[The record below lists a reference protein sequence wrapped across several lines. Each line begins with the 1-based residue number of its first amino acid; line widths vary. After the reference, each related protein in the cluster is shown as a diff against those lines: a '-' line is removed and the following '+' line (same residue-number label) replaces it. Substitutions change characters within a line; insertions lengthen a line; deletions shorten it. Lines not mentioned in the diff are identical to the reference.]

1 MTDSAGM
8 PDRGQTDAG
17 TLSPEVLASAIGPS
31 LATES
36 VLSAAGAVGNDSTV
50 GLVAAVLDAEAEREE
65 AQRESAKPVLF
76 ADDLLPGVGAEETTL
91 RDGLKAAGRATFVVL
106 LLINALDSLQSSGL
120 SVLAPDIQ
128 KTFGVSSGAIVFIS
142 AASGAFLILGAVPMG
157 WLADRFRRGPIIGCA
172 GLLFAVMTALSGAA
186 VNIFTFFLARFGVG
200 LAQSSNIPVNG
211 SMLADTY
218 PIGLRGRIGAATGFA
233 NGVVGALSPL
243 VLGGIAAAVGGTAG
257 WRWALVVLGLPVLVL
272 AIFAFRLPEPP
283 RGQYEMKDVLGGVV
297 EDANPVPMSLDA
309 AFARLF
315 RIRTVKTTIIAF
327 SAIGFGLFTG
337 PVLGNLF
344 LDQHYHLGTFK
355 RGLVGTIGGLGV
367 VAVLPFAGKYYDKLY
382 RTNPPKALALIGLAI
397 LPSAVLTPIQYF
409 MPSWIGWMILQIP
422 QTILLLTAYSMVGPI
437 LQTIVPYRLRGMG
450 TALGAIYIF
459 FIGATGGALL
469 AALLTNSF
477 GPRTAVLVL
486 LIPSTIIGGLLILR
500 SASFVRN
507 DLSLIVA
514 ELQEELDEA
523 ERQRQ
528 DPEHIPVIQ
537 VNHIDFSY
545 GQVQVLFDVGFEVKR
560 GEVLALLGTNG
571 AGKSTVLRVIAGLG
585 IPSRGVVRLNGRSIT
600 LAAPERRTRLGIQM
614 LPGGRGVFG
623 SMTVLEN
630 LELGAFIYRDDP
642 IDFERRIERVLELFP
657 VLSDRRSDLAGSLS
671 GGQQQMLALA
681 RVLLH
686 DPEVLI
692 IDELSLGLAPTVVQD
707 LIAVVERLRA
717 SGMTIIVVEQS
728 LNVAAAISDRAIF
741 MEKGQVRFDGPTR
754 ELMERDD
761 LARAVFLGGKA
772 D

>member
-1 MTDSAGM
+1 MTT
-8 PDRGQTDAG
+8 PERGQFDPG
-17 TLSPEVLASAIGPS
+17 TLPPEVLAGAIGSS
-31 LATES
+31 LASEA
-36 VLSAAGAVGNDSTV
+36 VLSAAGNVGSDSTV
-50 GLVAAVLDAEAEREE
+50 GLVQAVLDAEAEREQ
-65 AQRESAKPVLF
+65 AQLEGAKPVLF
-76 ADDLLPGVGAEETTL
+76 ADDLLPGVGAEEMSL
-91 RDGLKAAGRATFVVL
+91 RDGLKSAGRATLVIL
-106 LLINALDSLQSSGL
+106 LLLTALDQLQSAGL

-128 KTFGVSSGAIVFIS
+128 KTFGVSSGAIVFIT

-157 WLADRFRRGPIIGCA
+157 WLADRFRRAPIIGCA
-172 GLLFAVMTALSGAA
+172 GLLFAVMTAVSGLA
-186 VNIFTFFLARFGVG
+186 VNIFTFFCARFGVG
-200 LAQSSNIPVNG
+200 IAQSSNIPVN
-211 SMLADTY
+211 SSLLADTY

-243 VLGGIAAAVGGTAG
+243 AMGGVAAAVGGTEG
-257 WRWALVVLGLPVLVL
+257 WRWAMIILGLPVAVI
-272 AIFAFRLPEPP
+272 AILAFRLPEPP
-283 RGQYEMKDVLGGVV
+283 RGQHEMKDVLGGVV
-297 EDANPVPMSLDA
+297 QDACPVPMSLEA

-315 RIRTVKTTIIAF
+315 QIRTVKTTIIAF

-382 RTNPPKALALIGLAI
+382 RTNPPKALALIGLAV
-397 LPSAVLTPIQYF
+397 LPSAFLTPIQYF

-422 QTILLLTAYSMVGPI
+422 QTILLLTAYSMIGPI

-450 TALGAIYIF
+450 TALGAIYVF
-459 FIGATGGALL
+459 FVGATGGALL

-514 ELQEELDEA
+514 ELQEELEEA

-528 DPEHIPVIQ
+528 EPEHIPVIQ

-545 GQVQVLFDVGFEVKR
+545 GQVQVLFDVGFEVRR

-585 IPSRGVVRLNGRSIT
+585 VPSRGVVRLNGRSIT
-600 LAAPERRTRLGIQM
+600 LASPERRTRLGIQM
-614 LPGGRGVFG
+614 LPGGKGVFG
-623 SMTVLEN
+623 SMTILEN
-630 LELGAFIYRDDP
+630 LELGGFIYRDDP
-642 IDFERRIERVLELFP
+642 ADLERRIERAFELFP
-657 VLSDRRSDLAGSLS
+657 ALSERRHDLAGSLS

-692 IDELSLGLAPTVVQD
+692 IDELSLGLAPAVVQD

-754 ELMERDD
+754 QLMERDD

-772 D
+772 G